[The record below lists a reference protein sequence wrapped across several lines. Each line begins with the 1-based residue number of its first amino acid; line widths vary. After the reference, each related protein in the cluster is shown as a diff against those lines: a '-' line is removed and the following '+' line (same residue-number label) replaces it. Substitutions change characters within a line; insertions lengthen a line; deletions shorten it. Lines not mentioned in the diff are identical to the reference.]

1 VIQLIAEK
9 VAIGSLSKAKT
20 ARGYHLMHQRHFLP
34 DVENLSWKDF
44 TREAF
49 ENPAYSDSTK
59 AEISSSFRILEKHLG
74 DDLLKLDNL
83 RGHFLAFKL
92 VNYAEWTRQ
101 WIIWFAECL
110 ENLKAAE
117 NFEKVITFFRYKS
130 NSTEKYQILRTAYKF
145 YKAGFDIIFEPEIE
159 TEKGRRS
166 PDLLLQSPSVRDG
179 IFVEISAVT
188 HSAERR
194 SMDEFVRKILGIITP
209 EINSQYCGILYS
221 PCQDDEIA
229 ILQKEITDA
238 YATVRKYAQLIEI
251 YKPDKYRIFIA
262 NKENADFAA
271 IATEL
276 GLQSNGLG
284 IVTGKIDEVK
294 RLKSRIGQKMNKLR
308 KDSTNIL
315 VLYSDSLSISEKSS
329 QEIID
334 VLHQKVELY
343 PHLFACGFLS
353 ESMMF
358 NRLDEASDTHRG
370 KFFSSS
376 LDGTMYE
383 SGYLAINPKFSKFIQ
398 PTVSNRIIRAF

>member
-1 VIQLIAEK
+1 MPE
-9 VAIGSLSKAKT
+9 
-20 ARGYHLMHQRHFLP
+20 RRFLP
-34 DVENLSWKDF
+34 DIENLSWKDF

-74 DDLLKLDNL
+74 DDILKLDNL
-83 RGHFLAFKL
+83 RGHLLAFKL
-92 VNYAEWTRQ
+92 VNYAEWTRK

-110 ENLKAAE
+110 ENLKTAE
-117 NFEKVITFFRYKS
+117 NFDRVITFFRYKS
-130 NSTEKYQILRTAYKF
+130 NSTEKYQILRNAYKF
-145 YKAGFDIIFEPEIE
+145 HKAGFKIIFEPEIK
-159 TEKGRRS
+159 TEKGTRS
-166 PDLLLQSPSVRDG
+166 PDLLLQSPSDHNE

-188 HSAERR
+188 HSAEHR

-209 EINSQYCGILYS
+209 EMNSQYCGILYNA
-221 PCQDDEIA
+221 CQDNEIA
-229 ILQKEITDA
+229 ILKKEITDA
-238 YATVRKYAQLIEI
+238 YAAVRKHAQLIEI
-251 YKPDKYRIFIA
+251 NKPDKYRIFIA

-271 IATEL
+271 IAAEL

-284 IVTGKIDEVK
+284 IVTGKTDEVK

-334 VLHQKVELY
+334 VLHQKVEFY
-343 PHLFACGFLS
+343 PHLFACSFLS

-358 NRLDEASDTHRG
+358 NRSNEATNTHRG
-370 KFFSSS
+370 RFFSSS
-376 LDGTMYE
+376 LDGTMFE
-383 SGYLAINPKFSKFIQ
+383 SGYLAINPQFSKFLQ
-398 PTVSNRIIRAF
+398 PSVSSRIIGAF